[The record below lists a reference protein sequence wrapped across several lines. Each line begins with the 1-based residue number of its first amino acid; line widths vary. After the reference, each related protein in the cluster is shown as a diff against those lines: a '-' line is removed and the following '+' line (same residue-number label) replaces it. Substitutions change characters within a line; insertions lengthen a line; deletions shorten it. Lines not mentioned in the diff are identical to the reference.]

1 MTVANRIRKFR
12 ENCGLT
18 QKELGQKLG
27 YPNGAIV
34 SNWENGKSN
43 PDFENIVH
51 LCSILNVSANELL
64 NIKTDLHNFNLTSEE
79 KKQVAKY
86 RMLDEH
92 GKLVVDYLLDEEY
105 ARVISSA
112 KKKNRP
118 RLMYI
123 DSYSFPVSAGVGSF
137 VENEAPEQI
146 LVPECAE
153 AEEADYVLI
162 VNGDSMMPKFN
173 DGDKVYVV
181 NQQSVEIGEI
191 GIFVINGD
199 AYIKQLGKGQLISLN
214 EKYKPIPL
222 NNDDSIY
229 CCGKVIGVVEK

>member
-43 PDFENIVH
+43 PDYDNIVK
-51 LCSILNVSANELL
+51 LCSLFHISANELFDI
-64 NIKTDLHNFNLTSEE
+64 NTDSHNFSLTSKE
-79 KKQVAKY
+79 KMQVTKY
-86 RMLDEH
+86 HMLDEH
-92 GKLVVDYLLDEEY
+92 GKTVVDYLINEEY
-105 ARVISSA
+105 ARIISTA
-112 KKKNRP
+112 KKKSRP

-123 DSYSFPVSAGVGSF
+123 NSYSFPVSAGVGSF
-137 VENEAPEQI
+137 VENEVPEQI
-146 LVPECAE
+146 LVPECPE
-153 AEEADYVLI
+153 AEEADYVLT
-162 VNGDSMMPKFN
+162 VTGDSMQPKFN

-199 AYIKQLGKGQLISLN
+199 AYIKKLGKGQLISLN
-214 EKYKPIPL
+214 KKYKPIPL

-229 CCGKVIGVVEK
+229 CCGKVIGVV

>member
-1 MTVANRIRKFR
+1 MTVGDRICKLR
-12 ENCGLT
+12 EAKGLT
-18 QKELGQKLG
+18 QKELGILLG
-27 YPNGAIV
+27 YSSSSTV
-34 SNWENGKSN
+34 SNWETNIAK
-43 PDFENIVH
+43 PDFDKLIQLCNIF
-51 LCSILNVSANELL
+51 NVTSDELL
-64 NIKTDLHNFNLTSEE
+64 GIKSDIHNFTTEE
-79 KKQVAKY
+79 RTHIKKF

-92 GKLVVDYLLDEEY
+92 GKNVVNYLLDEEY
-105 ARVISSA
+105 TRVLSSA

-123 DSYSFPVSAGVGSF
+123 NSYSFPVSAGVGSF

-153 AEEADYVLI
+153 AEEADYVLT
-162 VNGDSMMPKFN
+162 VNGDSMQPMFN

-199 AYIKQLGKGQLISLN
+199 AYIKKLGKGQLISLN
-214 EKYKPIPL
+214 EKYKPILL

-229 CCGKVIGVVEK
+229 CCGKVIGIVSE